1 MANFHSKVEALLR
14 QLHWWKARDLSLRGK
29 VLIVKALAL
38 SKFQYLA
45 SLVTIPDHVIKQVNS
60 MIYEFIWNG
69 KIDKVKRNLFEQEFK
84 NGGYKMINFT
94 DIITASS
101 IMWVQKYL
109 NNTEREWKY
118 TLEYFSKKRN
128 LRLFLRSNFDADEL
142 PNYVPSYYI
151 NAIKNWSR
159 LSEPPKEISAKSSL
173 QPL

>member
-14 QLHWWKARDLSLRGK
+14 QLHWWKARVLSLRGK

-69 KIDKVKRNLFEQEFK
+69 KTDKVKRNLFEQEFN

-94 DIITASS
+94 DIITASLILAETS
-101 IMWVQKYL
+101 DTGV
-109 NNTEREWKY
+109 Y
-118 TLEYFSKKRN
+118 TVL
-128 LRLFLRSNFDADEL
+128 L
-142 PNYVPSYYI
+142 
-151 NAIKNWSR
+151 
-159 LSEPPKEISAKSSL
+159 
-173 QPL
+173 